1 MDCPDEPEK
10 MAQISRRLGIDEGQ
24 SKEYFMLEL
33 EAEAKIRAVKHIKG
47 LLRKPGQIEKV
58 QILTLK
64 YTRQ

>member
-10 MAQISRRLGIDEGQ
+10 MAQISRRRGIDEGQ
-24 SKEYFMLEL
+24 SKEYFLLEL

-64 YTRQ
+64 YTR